1 MKLSKEEIKAII
13 PHRDP
18 MLLVD
23 TVEEMEA
30 GDHIVTTFFVDPA
43 REIFKGHFPGEPVLP
58 GVYSVECMAQ
68 TADILLLS
76 AERYA
81 GKIPLF
87 LGINNVRF
95 LKKILPGDTIEI
107 HAKMAS
113 ERVEKAIATCSAEV
127 YNHGELAVTGDVTLA
142 AIASKET
149 AALYGLAVLA
159 EDVNTSESNT
169 TRFIVIGRE
178 MAAAGN
184 RFSLLFTVDHRAGR
198 LARVMQLIGAMG
210 FNLECIKS
218 RPMPNVPWE
227 YYFYVEVVGDLSA
240 EKSKEL
246 LDTLSGVCRTVR
258 VLGVYDRQAAR

>member
-81 GKIPLF
+81 GKIPMF

-142 AIASKET
+142 M
-149 AALYGLAVLA
+149 
-159 EDVNTSESNT
+159 
-169 TRFIVIGRE
+169 R
-178 MAAAGN
+178 
-184 RFSLLFTVDHRAGR
+184 
-198 LARVMQLIGAMG
+198 
-210 FNLECIKS
+210 
-218 RPMPNVPWE
+218 
-227 YYFYVEVVGDLSA
+227 
-240 EKSKEL
+240 
-246 LDTLSGVCRTVR
+246 
-258 VLGVYDRQAAR
+258 

>member
-23 TVEEMEA
+23 AVEEMVP
-30 GDHIVTTFFVDPA
+30 GDRIAATFYVDPA

-95 LKKILPGDTIEI
+95 IRKILPGDTLEI
-107 HAKMAS
+107 HVKLAS
-113 ERVEKAIATCSAEV
+113 ERVEKAIATCSAEIYV
-127 YNHGELAVTGDVTLA
+127 HGELAATGDVTLA
-142 AIASKET
+142 M
-149 AALYGLAVLA
+149 
-159 EDVNTSESNT
+159 
-169 TRFIVIGRE
+169 R
-178 MAAAGN
+178 
-184 RFSLLFTVDHRAGR
+184 
-198 LARVMQLIGAMG
+198 
-210 FNLECIKS
+210 
-218 RPMPNVPWE
+218 
-227 YYFYVEVVGDLSA
+227 
-240 EKSKEL
+240 
-246 LDTLSGVCRTVR
+246 
-258 VLGVYDRQAAR
+258 